1 MLANLEL
8 GIDTNELLALD
19 VWSGSLEGQVL
30 SQKLMRLNLQL
41 GMILTSTYDLVSSGS
56 DKTQPEISSLLV
68 TKLAKA
74 LSAEKNSILSKDII
88 NEFLTGVITEIAS
101 DINFDTTFVASLAQS
116 IENINILLEEKSL
129 NPTNRASA
137 EILSLSQYSIKN
149 IIEGVLTGSY
159 SLEQFSD
166 STSIEKIFKT
176 SSLMRSLLDT
186 DEDGFAD
193 VIDVNDDNDALSDL
207 SDAFPL
213 DKNETLDTDAD
224 GTGNNADTD
233 DDADGV
239 VDTSDAFPLD
249 KNETLDTD
257 ADGTGNNADTDDDA
271 DGVEDTSDA
280 FPLDKNE
287 TLDTDADGTGNNA
300 DTDDDGDGVVD
311 TSDVFPLDK
320 NETLD
325 TDADGTGNN
334 ADTDDDD
341 DGVIDTSDAYPL
353 NKNVHTAPVA
363 TASNWTLNLLPKLQ
377 NTGGGTLSGTA
388 QDSRSL
394 TYTIVGNATNGVASI
409 SDSSSGAFS
418 YQTISGVKTSSIDS
432 FTFKVNDGFVDSS
445 VTAVSIS
452 LQTDPLYQHQWHLD
466 NTGQLN
472 FASTVGTASKDI
484 NVDSVINE
492 GYTGNNVIVAIVDS
506 GLEIAHED
514 LTQNIVVNGSYNF
527 LNNSTDPTNAST
539 TGDHGTSV
547 TGIIGARG
555 WNKIGGRGIAP
566 KASLK
571 GFNMLKA
578 GTYANVISSLGGAAY
593 SSDVDVFNLSYG
605 YESDYSFLINSSL
618 KAQYI
623 DGITNLRSGKGAI
636 YVASGGNGFL
646 SFGDASC
653 AAARENGVSCQNVS
667 MDPEQSIPYVIVVG
681 ALSALGTKASYSTA
695 GSAFWI
701 SAPGGEY
708 GEDINYGDYGGPYTP
723 AIMTTDQSTCDKG
736 YVRSN
741 QSTVVNAFNNKGNHS
756 ENTACNYT
764 STFNGTSSAAPVAA
778 GAIALLLEAN
788 PNLTWRD
795 IKHILAVSA
804 TQVDANIEAKV
815 IDEYIAEPAWTTN
828 AAGYKFHNW
837 YGFGGIDVAAAL
849 TLAKN
854 YTMGSLGTFVTSTEK
869 TSGTL
874 NTSIPD
880 DSNTGVANAINDS
893 NNLTIEAINAYVCL
907 SHDRPSDLSIALSS
921 PQGTRS
927 VLLPPFNGFDDVS
940 DCFNIISNMFY
951 GENSNG
957 NWTIKI
963 VDKKSG
969 TTGSIGSW
977 KLTVF
982 GR

>member
-1 MLANLEL
+1 
-8 GIDTNELLALD
+8 
-19 VWSGSLEGQVL
+19 
-30 SQKLMRLNLQL
+30 
-41 GMILTSTYDLVSSGS
+41 VS
-56 DKTQPEISSLLV
+56 V
-68 TKLAKA
+68 
-74 LSAEKNSILSKDII
+74 
-88 NEFLTGVITEIAS
+88 
-101 DINFDTTFVASLAQS
+101 
-116 IENINILLEEKSL
+116 
-129 NPTNRASA
+129 
-137 EILSLSQYSIKN
+137 
-149 IIEGVLTGSY
+149 
-159 SLEQFSD
+159 
-166 STSIEKIFKT
+166 
-176 SSLMRSLLDT
+176 
-186 DEDGFAD
+186 
-193 VIDVNDDNDALSDL
+193 
-207 SDAFPL
+207 
-213 DKNETLDTDAD
+213 
-224 GTGNNADTD
+224 
-233 DDADGV
+233 
-239 VDTSDAFPLD
+239 
-249 KNETLDTD
+249 
-257 ADGTGNNADTDDDA
+257 
-271 DGVEDTSDA
+271 
-280 FPLDKNE
+280 
-287 TLDTDADGTGNNA
+287 
-300 DTDDDGDGVVD
+300 
-311 TSDVFPLDK
+311 
-320 NETLD
+320 
-325 TDADGTGNN
+325 
-334 ADTDDDD
+334 
-341 DGVIDTSDAYPL
+341 
-353 NKNVHTAPVA
+353 
-363 TASNWTLNLLPKLQ
+363 
-377 NTGGGTLSGTA
+377 
-388 QDSRSL
+388 
-394 TYTIVGNATNGVASI
+394 
-409 SDSSSGAFS
+409 
-418 YQTISGVKTSSIDS
+418 
-432 FTFKVNDGFVDSS
+432 
-445 VTAVSIS
+445 S

-514 LTQNIVVNGSYNF
+514 LTQNVVANGSYNF

-578 GTYANVISSLGGAAY
+578 SSYANAISSLGGAAY

-605 YESDYSFLINSSL
+605 YETDDSFLINSSM

-636 YVASGGNGFL
+636 YVAAGGNGFRG
-646 SFGDASC
+646 FGDASC
-653 AAARENGVSCQNVS
+653 AAARANGVSCQNVS

-681 ALSALGTKASYSTA
+681 ALDAVGTKSTYSTA

-741 QSTVVNAFNNKGNHS
+741 QSYVVNAFDNKGNHS

-764 STFNGTSSAAPVAA
+764 STFNGTSSAAPVVA
-778 GAIALLLEAN
+778 GSVALLLEAN

-795 IKHILAVSA
+795 IKHILATSA

-854 YTMGSLGTFVTSTEK
+854 YSMGSLGTFVISTEK

-880 DSNTGVANAINDS
+880 DSNTGVTNAINDS

-927 VLLPPFNGFDDVS
+927 VLLPPFNGFSDVS
-940 DCFNIISNMFY
+940 SCFNIISNMFY

>member
-1 MLANLEL
+1 M
-8 GIDTNELLALD
+8 
-19 VWSGSLEGQVL
+19 
-30 SQKLMRLNLQL
+30 
-41 GMILTSTYDLVSSGS
+41 
-56 DKTQPEISSLLV
+56 
-68 TKLAKA
+68 
-74 LSAEKNSILSKDII
+74 
-88 NEFLTGVITEIAS
+88 
-101 DINFDTTFVASLAQS
+101 
-116 IENINILLEEKSL
+116 
-129 NPTNRASA
+129 
-137 EILSLSQYSIKN
+137 
-149 IIEGVLTGSY
+149 
-159 SLEQFSD
+159 
-166 STSIEKIFKT
+166 
-176 SSLMRSLLDT
+176 
-186 DEDGFAD
+186 
-193 VIDVNDDNDALSDL
+193 
-207 SDAFPL
+207 
-213 DKNETLDTDAD
+213 
-224 GTGNNADTD
+224 
-233 DDADGV
+233 
-239 VDTSDAFPLD
+239 
-249 KNETLDTD
+249 
-257 ADGTGNNADTDDDA
+257 
-271 DGVEDTSDA
+271 
-280 FPLDKNE
+280 
-287 TLDTDADGTGNNA
+287 
-300 DTDDDGDGVVD
+300 
-311 TSDVFPLDK
+311 
-320 NETLD
+320 
-325 TDADGTGNN
+325 
-334 ADTDDDD
+334 
-341 DGVIDTSDAYPL
+341 
-353 NKNVHTAPVA
+353 
-363 TASNWTLNLLPKLQ
+363 
-377 NTGGGTLSGTA
+377 SGTA

-492 GYTGNNVIVAIVDS
+492 GYTGNNVIVATVDS

-514 LTQNIVVNGSYNF
+514 LTQNVVANGSYNF

-605 YESDYSFLINSSL
+605 YETDDSFLINSSM

-636 YVASGGNGFL
+636 YVAAGGNGFL

-653 AAARENGVSCQNVS
+653 AAARANGVSCQNVS

-681 ALSALGTKASYSTA
+681 ALDAVGTKSTYSTA

-708 GEDINYGDYGGPYTP
+708 GDDINYAGSDYEPYTP

-741 QSTVVNAFNNKGNHS
+741 QSFVGNAFDNKGNHS

-764 STFNGTSSAAPVAA
+764 STFNGTSAAAPVVA
-778 GAIALLLEAN
+778 GSVALLLEAN

-795 IKHILAVSA
+795 IKHILATSA

-854 YTMGSLGTFVTSTEK
+854 YSMGSLGTFVISTEK

-880 DSNTGVANAINDS
+880 DSNTGVTNAINDS